1 MSLEQLKTDEAITK
15 IKLALF
21 KKIEHGYERF
31 EICMEL
37 PKGFFRVLERH
48 GDHPAA
54 LKRYKEILKAI
65 EIIPICS

>member
-1 MSLEQLKTDEAITK
+1 MSLEQLKTGEVITK

-48 GDHPAA
+48 GDYPAA
-54 LKRYKEILKAI
+54 LKRYEEILKSI
-65 EIIPICS
+65 GITPVCS